1 LTSIEPRPPAGL
13 RRPGPIAFELDNE
26 WIIRFPR
33 RPEVE
38 QWVERE
44 IGLLPELAP
53 TLPVAVPHF
62 DLVGRNG
69 LVCVGHRKIIGSP
82 AKADLGERT
91 GEDLARFLSALHS
104 FRSSGPPPLVFRALT
119 PRRGESTSAASA
131 RNSDD
136 ASSRCSR

>member
-1 LTSIEPRPPAGL
+1 MTSIGAWPPAGL

>member
-1 LTSIEPRPPAGL
+1 LTSIGARPPAGL

-91 GEDLARFLSALHS
+91 GEDIARFLSALHS
-104 FRSSGPPPLVFRALT
+104 VALGMTGFSFRQADPGIEVSVKPGMAHSVWNG
-119 PRRGESTSAASA
+119 
-131 RNSDD
+131 
-136 ASSRCSR
+136 